1 MATERIIEHLDRLRE
16 KPEHVR
22 QRYALLV
29 AGGITSLV
37 AIGWMTA
44 LATGGTLALK
54 KDAQPAAVA
63 SAPTF
68 ADEIREPASA
78 FSELL
83 GAAGA
88 ALGATSSEAALKII
102 ETRASSTLES
112 RAKPANDTN
121 KTVIPF

>member
-22 QRYALLV
+22 HRYALLV
-29 AGGITSLV
+29 AGGVTSLV
-37 AIGWMTA
+37 ALGWMTA
-44 LATGGTLALK
+44 LATSGALALK
-54 KDAQPAAVA
+54 DDPQPAAAA

-88 ALGATSSEAALKII
+88 ALGATSSEAALTII
-102 ETRASSTLES
+102 QTRASSTLDS
-112 RAKPANDTN
+112 RSKPANDTD